1 MEPRVAPSNPG
12 LSSSKACLGV
22 FLTGSSNRYLKM
34 EVAKTIELIR
44 SLVKT
49 ARSGGKIIGLV
60 PTMGALHIGHISLI
74 EAAVKECDFVVVSIF
89 VNPTQFGPGE
99 DFEKYPRPL
108 EADLEICR
116 KAGVDVV
123 FAPTPEQMY
132 PAENLTWVNVE
143 KLTEPLCGQFR
154 PGHFRGVTT
163 VCTKLFNIVAPDI
176 AYFGQKDAQ
185 QAFVIKR
192 MVADLNMPLEIVIC
206 PTVREPN
213 GLAVSSR
220 NKYLTEQQKKDAANI
235 YKSLQ
240 KCRRMIDAGVKE
252 TTEIITGMRKI
263 LQQVP
268 SIEIEYISIVD
279 AETLRNID
287 RIASK
292 VLAAVT
298 VKIGPAR
305 LIDNILVDAAK

>member
-1 MEPRVAPSNPG
+1 ME
-12 LSSSKACLGV
+12 
-22 FLTGSSNRYLKM
+22 F
-34 EVAKTIELIR
+34 AKTIESVR
-44 SLVKT
+44 SQVKA
-49 ARSGGKIIGLV
+49 ARSGGKKVGLV
-60 PTMGALHIGHISLI
+60 PTMGALHVGHISLI
-74 EAAVKECDFVVVSIF
+74 EAAVEKCDFVVVSIF
-89 VNPTQFGPGE
+89 VNPTQFVPGE

-108 EADLEICR
+108 EADLKICK
-116 KAGVDVV
+116 KAGVDVIFV
-123 FAPTPEQMY
+123 PTPEQMY
-132 PAENLTWVNVE
+132 PAENITWVSVE
-143 KLTEPLCGQFR
+143 KLTESLCGQFR

-176 AYFGQKDAQ
+176 AFFGQKDAQ
-185 QAFVIKR
+185 QAIVIRR

-213 GLAVSSR
+213 GLAISSR

-240 KCRRMIDAGVKE
+240 KCRQMIDAGVTE
-252 TTEIITGMRKI
+252 TTEIITEMRKI

-287 RIASK
+287 RIAGK
-292 VLAAVT
+292 ALAAVA
-298 VKIGPAR
+298 VKIGPAK
-305 LIDNILVDAAK
+305 LIDNILVDVSK